1 MQASPRGRRGG
12 RRAVWRRCTQGEP
25 AAFPFSKALT
35 SLQQSKW
42 WHLVSNLERV
52 DADRAV
58 AVAGLVHHLQGLQG
72 LEVLSSQVEVVRKR
86 WLTWMLA
93 GGMGGTPPS

>member
-1 MQASPRGRRGG
+1 MQASPRDRRGG
-12 RRAVWRRCTQGEP
+12 RRAAWRRCSQEEP
-25 AAFPFSKALT
+25 AARKNFSNSAAE
-35 SLQQSKW
+35 QVMN
-42 WHLVSNLERV
+42 LVANLERV

-72 LEVLSSQVEVVRKR
+72 LEVLSSQVEVVRKG